1 VTFANPAGLWL
12 LALALPVLALHV
24 LRPRR
29 DEVRVSSVFLWR
41 DVEAPVSAARPWQK
55 LRPSILL
62 FLQLLAVVGLALA
75 VARPVRLTDAPVADH
90 TVFIVDASASM
101 AAADGDPDRL
111 AAALAEARRLRAEI
125 PDGGVASIVV
135 ADARP
140 RVVLTAS
147 ADRGAFD
154 SALDPIEP
162 AAGAADFA
170 GAFVLAES
178 LETPDDSIAF
188 VFLSDGG
195 LTDAEQALLPPGTVY
210 ESVGEESTNRAIT
223 RLTVEPASGGL
234 RAFVTVANTGG
245 PEATQTVRLDVDG
258 ETAVTR
264 EVTIGAGESVDVQ
277 ADLPAGERVQA
288 FLEGED
294 LLDVDDRAY
303 AVAPSRRDLDVLLA
317 GPDDPLLDALLAAI
331 PGVTVTRSATG
342 VPAPDADLA
351 IYNQVDVP
359 ADPQAPFWA
368 IAPPAG
374 APGVTVTGTV
384 EAPAATLVR
393 TDDPLL
399 SDVDL
404 SAVAIRAAQR
414 LEAPTSEALA
424 AAEGTPLL
432 VRGAAGDLP
441 YLYLGFPLA
450 ESNLPLQV
458 AFPILGDRIVSELGG
473 SALPPQTVA
482 AGAALPIDAARDT
495 VVTAP
500 GGRTIEV
507 PAGAAAPHADQVG
520 FWTVAAAERAERAVA
535 VNPALSESD
544 LTPAPSLLVNERTR
558 LETESPPRGER
569 PVLAWVVLPLLAVV
583 AAEWLFA
590 RRRSGVSRRQFR
602 VATAL
607 RVAVALALI
616 GALLDLAVV
625 RPGRDV
631 AVMLL
636 VDASDSLGIGGQGDA
651 VAWANEALDEMPGN
665 ARAGVAL
672 FGGDARLEAIISADA
687 RLGQPSV
694 QIDPSRTDLAGALRL
709 AAAVLPSDARRRVV
723 LVSDG
728 RATAGDVL
736 EEARRL
742 RDAGIEVD
750 VRTVARA
757 SGPDA
762 AVAAIDAPGRASQ
775 GETVTVTATVVADR
789 AGPALV
795 TLLSG
800 GDVLG
805 EQQVDLVAGENTVSF
820 PVVVEEPGLARYQ
833 VRVTTASDAVSENDV
848 GYAAVQVEGPP
859 RVLLLEGRP
868 GAGES
873 LAGALQAGALTV
885 DVVDAGALPPVD
897 ELAGYSAI
905 VMVDVDARSLAPDQ
919 VSALS
924 IATRDLGR
932 GLVTVGGPQSYGL
945 GGYLGSELEQIL
957 PVVSDILDPQ
967 RRQSVAEVLAIDT
980 SGSMGACHCAEGANG
995 IPSEG
1000 NRAFGGIV
1008 KTDIARAGAARAIEA
1023 LSERDEI
1030 GVLALDTNEEW
1041 VLDLQQLPAEEV
1053 VTEGLRSIQP
1063 TGDGTDLT
1071 RSLTEAAAALQES
1084 DAALKHVIL
1093 FTDGFTDP
1101 ATLAALAE
1109 QAAELRDEQDITV
1122 SVLATGEGSADE
1134 LEAIAVAGGG
1144 RFYPGRNLEE
1154 IPQIMQQEAVIASRN
1169 FINEG
1174 EFLPTITSSAQVV
1187 AGLEATPPLAG
1198 YVATTSKPQAS
1209 THLRIGPDQDPLLAS
1224 WNVGLGRATSWTSDG
1239 GDRWAAPWSTW
1250 DGYVDFWS
1258 TVVKDVFPRNQ
1269 GQGGV
1274 SAELVDGTLR
1284 VTVEGDEA
1292 FPDGSEATARVT
1304 GPDLTS
1310 TEVRLERVGG
1320 DTFAAEVPVDGAGS
1334 YAVAGAV
1341 TDAAGAQ
1348 IAGGTA
1354 LANVSYS
1361 AEYEP
1366 GEPDSALLARVSE
1379 VTGGRG
1385 EIEAADAFD
1394 PDDLAAGRS
1403 RVPLAGWFLLA
1414 AALAWPV
1421 AVAVSRLA
1429 LSGSVAR
1436 SVSSLRS
1443 GTLVWVR
1450 GRLPGLPGRPPAPPA
1465 RPGGQGPSPRGDGT
1479 RPPTPERRPEEQ
1491 PRPEA
1496 KPSEGLGA
1504 LLASQRRRRGV
1515 VDAAD
1520 ADTDADSGGGPRAGS
1535 TS

>member
-1 VTFANPAGLWL
+1 LTFANPAGLWL
-12 LALALPVLALHV
+12 ALLAVPVLALHV

-29 DEVRVSSVFLWR
+29 DEVEVSSVFLWR
-41 DVEAPVSAARPWQK
+41 DVEAPVSAARPWQR
-55 LRPSILL
+55 LRPSLL
-62 FLQLLAVVGLALA
+62 LLLQLLAVVGLALA

-101 AAADGDPDRL
+101 AANDGDPDRL
-111 AAALAEARRLRAEI
+111 ATALAEARRLRAEI

-147 ADRGAFD
+147 PDRGAFD
-154 SALDPIEP
+154 SALDPIRP
-162 AAGAADFA
+162 ASGAADFP

-210 ESVGEESTNRAIT
+210 QPVGEQSTNRAIT
-223 RLTVEPASGGL
+223 RLTVEPASAGL

-245 PEATQTVRLDVDG
+245 PEATQTLRLDVDG
-258 ETAVTR
+258 RTAATQ
-264 EVTIGAGESVDVQ
+264 EVTVAGGASVDVQ
-277 ADLPAGERVQA
+277 ADLPPGERVQA

-303 AVAPSRRDLDVLLA
+303 AVAPSRRDLDVLVA
-317 GPDDPLLDALLAAI
+317 GPEDPLLDALLAAI
-331 PGVTVTRSATG
+331 PGVTVTRPEPGIPT
-342 VPAPDADLA
+342 PDADLA

-359 ADPQAPFWA
+359 ADPQVPFWA
-368 IAPPAG
+368 IAPPGG
-374 APGVTVTGTV
+374 APGVTVAGTV
-384 EAPAATLVR
+384 ETPAATLVR

-399 SDVDL
+399 SGIDV
-404 SAVAIRAAQR
+404 SGVAIRTAQR
-414 LEAPTSEALA
+414 LEAPTSEALV

-432 VRGAAGDLP
+432 ARGASGDLP
-441 YLYLGFPLA
+441 FLYLGFPLA

-458 AFPILGDRIVSELGG
+458 AFPLLGDRIVSELGG

-482 AGAALPIDAARDT
+482 AGDALPVDAARDA
-495 VVTAP
+495 VITAP

-507 PAGAAAPHADQVG
+507 PAGAAAPHADRVG
-520 FWTVAAAERAERAVA
+520 FWTVAAAGRAERAVA

-544 LTPAPSLLVNERTR
+544 LTPAPSLLVSERTR
-558 LETESPPRGER
+558 LETEAPPRGHR
-569 PVLAWVVLPLLAVV
+569 PVLAWVVIPLLAVL
-583 AAEWLFA
+583 AAEWLLA

-607 RVAVALALI
+607 RVAVALALV
-616 GALLDLAVV
+616 GALLDLAIV

-636 VDASDSLGIGGQGDA
+636 VDASDSLGVGGQGEA
-651 VAWANEALDEMPGN
+651 VTWANEALDDMPGN

-672 FGGDARLEAIISADA
+672 FGGDARLETLIRSDA

-694 QIDPSRTDLAGALRL
+694 RIDPSRTDLAGALRL

-728 RATAGDVL
+728 RATSGDVM

-742 RDAGIEVD
+742 REAGVEVD

-757 SGPDA
+757 AGPDA
-762 AVAAIDAPGRASQ
+762 AVAAIDAPTRARQ
-775 GETVTVTATVVADR
+775 GETVTVTATVVANR

-800 GDVLG
+800 GEVLA
-805 EQQVDLVAGENTVSF
+805 EQQLDLVAGENTVTF
-820 PVVVEEPGLARYQ
+820 PVVLDEPGLARYQ
-833 VRVTTASDAVSENDV
+833 VRVTTSSDAVAENDV
-848 GYAAVQVEGPP
+848 GYAAVQVEGRP
-859 RVLLLEGRP
+859 RVLVLEGRP
-868 GAGES
+868 GAGAS
-873 LAGALQAGALTV
+873 LAGALRAAALTV
-885 DVVDAGALPPVD
+885 EVVDAVALPPLD
-897 ELAGYSAI
+897 ELAGYSSI

-924 IATRDLGR
+924 LATRDLGR
-932 GLVTVGGPQSYGL
+932 GLVTVGGTQSYGV

-980 SGSMGACHCAEGANG
+980 SGSMGACHCAEDANG
-995 IPSEG
+995 MPAEG
-1000 NRAFGGIV
+1000 NRAFGGV
-1008 KTDIARAGAARAIEA
+1008 NKTDISRAGAARAIEA

-1030 GVLALDTNEEW
+1030 GVLAVDTDERW
-1041 VLDLQQLPAEEV
+1041 VIDLQEVPAEQV
-1053 VTEGLRSIQP
+1053 VTEGLRSLHP
-1063 TGDGTDLT
+1063 TGEGTDLT
-1071 RSLTEAAAALQES
+1071 RSLTEAAQALRQS

-1101 ATLAALAE
+1101 AALASLAVE
-1109 QAAELRDEQDITV
+1109 AGELRDEEGITV
-1122 SVLATGEGSADE
+1122 SVLATGEGSAAE
-1134 LEAIAVAGGG
+1134 LEAIAIAGGG
-1144 RFYPGRNLEE
+1144 RFYPGRDLEE

-1169 FINEG
+1169 FITEG
-1174 EFLPTITSSAQVV
+1174 EFLPTITSSAEVV

-1198 YVATTSKPQAS
+1198 YVATTSKPQAT
-1209 THLRIGPDQDPLLAS
+1209 THLRLGPDQDPLLAS

-1239 GDRWAAPWSTW
+1239 GDRWAASWSSW
-1250 DGYVDFWS
+1250 AGYVDFWS
-1258 TVVKDVFPRNQ
+1258 TVVKDTFPRNQ
-1269 GQGGV
+1269 GAGGV
-1274 SAELVDGTLR
+1274 SAELDDGVLR
-1284 VTVEGDEA
+1284 VSVESDEA

-1310 TEVRLERVGG
+1310 NEVRLERVAG
-1320 DTFAAEVPVDGAGS
+1320 DTFAADVPVDDAGT

-1366 GEPDSALLARVSE
+1366 GQPDTALLARVSE

-1385 EIEAADAFD
+1385 EIEATDVFD
-1394 PDDLAAGRS
+1394 PDDLVAGRS
-1403 RVPLAGWFLLA
+1403 RLGLAGWFLLA

-1436 SVSSLRS
+1436 SVSGLRS
-1443 GTLVWVR
+1443 SSAAWVR
-1450 GRLPGLPGRPPAPPA
+1450 ARVPGLPGRSPASSSGA
-1465 RPGGQGPSPRGDGT
+1465 SPRGPTPGRAT
-1479 RPPTPERRPEEQ
+1479 RRAPTAERPPEEQARPEE
-1491 PRPEA
+1491 

-1515 VDAAD
+1515 DDGDGVD
-1520 ADTDADSGGGPRAGS
+1520 GGGGDDRAS
-1535 TS
+1535 TSG